1 MLTHL
6 VFSGSNIWGITY
18 IGVLRYLYINKLH
31 LDIKDV
37 AGTSFGSI
45 IALVFALK
53 IDIEIIEK
61 GIYDYANDNEL
72 ITISKSSFSNVFD
85 KLGFDNVFKYLKYF
99 KEYIKDK
106 YNKDDFTF
114 LEVSKIFGINLH
126 INALCV
132 NDGENVIFNIE
143 NTPNNYVFTACA
155 ASMALPIIYQPVKI
169 DDKLYIDAGLITNVL
184 YDQFKNVHKESILL
198 VITNLNNKSILET
211 DKCVLV
217 PYIIQILKIHL
228 QNFNNYATCQY
239 INDKKALCI
248 TIEDISLDMT
258 TDITNDGIT
267 QNVTKEKID
276 NCVLYGYRR
285 AYELFEKGAN
295 ELSN

>member
-45 IALVFALK
+45 IALFFALK
-53 IDIEIIEK
+53 VDIEIIEK
-61 GIYDYANDNEL
+61 GFYDYANDDEL
-72 ITISKSSFSNVFD
+72 ITISKSLFSNIFD

-106 YNKDDFTF
+106 YKKDDFTF

-126 INALCV
+126 INTLCV
-132 NDGENVIFNIE
+132 NDGKNVIFNIE
-143 NTPNNYVFTACA
+143 NTPNISVFSACA
-155 ASMALPIIYQPVKI
+155 ASMALPIIYQPI
-169 DDKLYIDAGLITNVL
+169 NIEDKLYIDAGLITNVL
-184 YDQFKNVHKESILL
+184 YDQFKHVPKESILL
-198 VITNLNNKSILET
+198 VIKNLNNKSILET
-211 DKCVLV
+211 DKCTLV
-217 PYIIQILKIHL
+217 PYIIQIVSIHL
-228 QNFNNYATCQY
+228 ENFNHYATGQY
-239 INDKKALCI
+239 IDDKKALCI

-267 QNVTKEKID
+267 QKITKEKID
-276 NCVLYGYRR
+276 KCILYGYRR
-285 AYELFEKGAN
+285 AYELFEKGAK